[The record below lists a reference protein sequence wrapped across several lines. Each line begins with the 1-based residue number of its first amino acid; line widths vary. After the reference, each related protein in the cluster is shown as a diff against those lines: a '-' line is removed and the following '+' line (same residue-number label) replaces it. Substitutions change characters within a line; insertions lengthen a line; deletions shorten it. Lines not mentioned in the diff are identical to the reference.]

1 MKTLNKLPLSLLCT
15 LAFIIAMTPATYAV
29 DCSSASFKVAPTINL
44 EAGLFGLATADF
56 NGDGHLDLAT
66 IPNASSSE
74 VLLLSGR
81 GGTDK
86 FGPPIGVP
94 LPGVV
99 DQVTVGDFNGDT
111 KPDLVVNFDDF
122 GQPTGRIAILINNG
136 TGQFAPPKIVTV
148 QGDPSLPIFG
158 DLNNDGKLD
167 LVAALFTGAS
177 GGRIAVFLGDGT
189 GGLTQVG
196 NFTTESVNQHEVL
209 IGDFNEDGK
218 ADLALPGQSFGV
230 IDIMLGDGT
239 GAFAAGISRSTG
251 SGSSML
257 TAGHFNNDGHIDIL
271 SGNRMMLGTGTADF
285 NAPIVLAIP
294 ENTNAA
300 ITGDVNNDTNVDLV
314 VSASSGLTILLGDG
328 NGNLTR
334 AKSYTSG
341 ASGFIGPAFA
351 VFGDFN
357 EDGNIDLA
365 AAQRSGIGI
374 MIGDGTGAFH
384 DALSYPSVLTSPRG
398 LVVADFNND
407 GKKDFAALGQPFGGF
422 PVGAG
427 VEVAL
432 GDGTGNFTRKSFS
445 DFGFQA
451 ISRIAT
457 ADFNGDG
464 KADLAVTRPADGR
477 VYILINDGTGGF
489 AANGNSVPN
498 FFVGFQASAIKN
510 GDFNNDNKAD
520 LVVITPQTNNF
531 SVMLGNGSGGFSI
544 LNGIQLQGTFSFYDD
559 VDIGDFNADGKADLA
574 VVRSGSNTVNVLQ
587 GNGVGFFS
595 NYATAPTPATPIS
608 VVVRDLN
615 GDGKP
620 DIAATSSG
628 QQGFITQAH
637 VTVLINNGAGGFNS
651 ADYQNADAGGMI
663 GVGDFNDDNQPDLV
677 VTSGFI
683 LVGSSLDGVSV
694 LTNKG
699 NGQFNAPIS
708 FSAGPQSGDL
718 AVADFNSDNEDD
730 VLFTQPGGASV
741 ALLLNNFTTSR
752 PCLNISDASVTETDS
767 GTTNAVF
774 TVTLSAASAQTVKV
788 NYFTLPVFLLTSTA
802 TKGVDFE
809 NLPDTLT
816 FLPGETSKTIN
827 VPVKGDL
834 IDEFDQLFAVV
845 LTTPINATISIGK
858 GFGTIVDNDQPPTI
872 SVNDTSVVEG
882 TQFPQSAATFAVSL
896 SSASEKPIS
905 VQFGFAAGTA
915 TENVDYVTFS
925 GLGTLEFAPGQTSKN
940 LQVSITLDNVFEPD
954 ETFFI
959 NLSNPTNATIADA
972 QGQATITNDDP
983 QPTVSVAVQ
992 TLRTEGAQ
1000 GTSGNASVEV
1010 RLSNPSFQTITVSFA
1025 TASGSATA
1033 GTDYVATS
1041 GVVTFNPGETLK
1053 TIAVQ
1058 VNGDNI
1064 DEINETILVNLTS
1077 PVNATLGTAQ
1087 GTVLIQDD
1095 DGPTLS
1101 IGDVSVTEGN
1111 SGITNAVFTV
1121 NLSSAS
1127 VQDITVNF
1135 STVDCTAFSGGDFQ
1149 RIFSNTLFIPAGATS
1164 ATITVRVFGDFA
1176 IENDETFF
1184 VNLQFA
1190 SNATIADGQGQG
1202 SIVND
1207 DSNGKLQFSS
1217 ATFSATEDSGGVVVT
1232 VSRVDGATGIVT
1244 VDFETSNGTAT
1255 AGSDYPATAG
1265 KLTFNQG
1272 ETSKSFFITF
1282 ISDSVFEGDETL
1294 DVTLSNPIGGAVLGT
1309 PVTAVLTIKTPPL
1322 FLILEESALD
1332 PSQVAAVDSLWF
1344 TRDPFLV
1351 IPMIDLLG
1359 QGADKNTRVLVFV
1372 TNLQLAPND
1381 VASTVRVNLVDSGG
1395 QTHDIGAED
1404 IRVVPGFDFT
1414 QIKFRL
1420 PDNLPPG
1427 ACTIKIG
1434 AHDQESNTGT
1444 IRIRNP

>member
-1 MKTLNKLPLSLLCT
+1 MQTLNKLPVSLLCL
-15 LAFIIAMTPATYAV
+15 LAFIAMTPATYAV

-44 EAGLFGLATADF
+44 EAGLFGMATADF
-56 NGDGHLDLAT
+56 DGDGHLDLAV
-66 IPNASSSE
+66 ILNASSSE

-81 GGTDK
+81 GGTDQ
-86 FGPPIGVP
+86 FGPPIGVQ
-94 LPGVV
+94 LPGRV

-122 GQPTGRIAILINNG
+122 GQPTGRIAVLINNG
-136 TGQFAPPKIVTV
+136 TGQFLAPKIVTV
-148 QGDPSLPIFG
+148 PGDPSLPIFG

-167 LVAALFTGAS
+167 LVTALFTGVI
-177 GGRIAVFLGDGT
+177 GGRIVVLLGDGT

-196 NFTTESVNQHEVL
+196 NFTTNSVNQHEVL

-218 ADLALPGQSFGV
+218 ADLALPGQSFGT

-251 SGSSML
+251 AGSSML
-257 TAGHFNNDGHIDIL
+257 TAGHFNNDGHLDIL

-285 NAPIVLAIP
+285 NAPIVLTIP
-294 ENTNAA
+294 GNTSAA
-300 ITGDVNNDTNVDLV
+300 ITGDANNDTNLDLV

-341 ASGFIGPAFA
+341 ANGFIGPSFA

-357 EDGNIDLA
+357 EDGKMDLA
-365 AAQRSGIGI
+365 AAQLSGIGI
-374 MIGDGTGAFH
+374 MIGDGDGAFH
-384 DALSYPSVLTSPRG
+384 DALSYHSVLASPRG
-398 LVVADFNND
+398 VVVADFNND

-422 PVGAG
+422 PPGIG

-432 GDGTGNFTRKSFS
+432 GDGAGNFTRKSFS
-445 DFGFQA
+445 DFGFQG

-489 AANGNSVPN
+489 AASANSVPN
-498 FFVGFQASAIKN
+498 FFVGFQPSAIKD

-520 LVVITPQTNNF
+520 LIVITPQTNNF
-531 SVMLGNGSGGFSI
+531 SVMLGDGSGGFS
-544 LNGIQLQGTFSFYDD
+544 LLTGIQLQGTSSFFDD
-559 VDIGDFNADGKADLA
+559 VDVGDFNADGKADLA
-574 VVRSGSNTVNVLQ
+574 VVRSGSNTVQVLQ
-587 GNGVGFFS
+587 GNGFGFFS
-595 NYATAPTPATPIS
+595 NYATAPTPTTPIS

-628 QQGFITQAH
+628 QQGIIKQAY
-637 VTVLINNGAGGFNS
+637 VTVLINNGAGGFTS
-651 ADYQNADAGGMI
+651 ADYPNADAGGMI

-683 LVGSSLDGVSV
+683 LVGSSLAGVSV
-694 LTNKG
+694 LTNNG
-699 NGQFNAPIS
+699 NGQFKAPIN
-708 FSAGPQSGDL
+708 FSAGPQSGYL

-730 VLFTQPGGASV
+730 VLFTQPTGASV
-741 ALLLNNFTTSR
+741 ALLLNDFMTSL
-752 PCLNISDASVTETDS
+752 PCLTISDASVTETDS

-774 TVTLSAASAQTVKV
+774 TVTLSEASAQIVKV
-788 NYFTLPVFLLTSTA
+788 NYFTFPLFSFTGSA
-802 TKGVDFE
+802 IKGVDFE

-845 LTTPINATISIGK
+845 LTTPINATISTGR
-858 GFGTIVDNDQPPTI
+858 GLGTIVDNDEGPTI
-872 SVNDTSVVEG
+872 SVNDTSVTEG
-882 TQFPQSAATFAVSL
+882 TQFPQSSATFTVSL

-905 VQFGFAAGTA
+905 VQFGFAPGTA
-915 TENVDYVTFS
+915 TNSVDYDTFS
-925 GLGTLEFAPGQTSKN
+925 GLATLEFAPGETSKN
-940 LQVSITLDNVFEPD
+940 TQVSIRMDNVFEPD

-959 NLSNPTNATIADA
+959 DLSNPTNATIADA

-1000 GTSGNASVEV
+1000 GTSGNAAVEV

-1033 GTDYVATS
+1033 GTDYVTTS
-1041 GVVTFNPGETLK
+1041 GDVTFNPGETLK
-1053 TIAVQ
+1053 TIPVQ

-1121 NLSSAS
+1121 TLSSAS
-1127 VQDITVNF
+1127 VQDISVNF
-1135 STVDCTAFSGGDFQ
+1135 STVDGTAFSGFDFL

-1164 ATITVRVFGDFA
+1164 ATITVRVLGELV

-1190 SNATIADGQGQG
+1190 SSATIADGQGQG

-1217 ATFSATEDSGGVVVT
+1217 ATFSATEDSGGVIVT
-1232 VSRVDGATGIVT
+1232 INRVDGATGVVN

-1272 ETSKSFFITF
+1272 ETSKSLFIAF
-1282 ISDSVFEGDETL
+1282 VSDSVFEGDETL
-1294 DVTLSNPIGGAVLGT
+1294 NVSLSNPSGGVVLGT

-1332 PSQVAAVDSLWF
+1332 PNQVAAVDSLWF

-1351 IPMIDLLG
+1351 IPTIDLLG

-1404 IRVVPGFDFT
+1404 IRVVPGFNFT

-1427 ACTIKIG
+1427 ACTIKIS

-1444 IRIRNP
+1444 IRITNP

>member
-1 MKTLNKLPLSLLCT
+1 
-15 LAFIIAMTPATYAV
+15 MTPATYAV
-29 DCSSASFKVAPTINL
+29 DCSSASFKVASTINL
-44 EAGLFGLATADF
+44 DAGLFGLATADF
-56 NGDGHLDLAT
+56 NGDGHLDLAA
-66 IPNASSSE
+66 IRNASSTE
-74 VLLLSGR
+74 VLLLLGR

-122 GQPTGRIAILINNG
+122 GQQTGRIAILINNG
-136 TGQFAPPKIVTV
+136 TGQFATPKIATV
-148 QGDPSLPIFG
+148 PGDPSLPIFA

-167 LVAALFTGAS
+167 LVVALFTGVT
-177 GGRIAVFLGDGT
+177 GGRVAVLLGDGA
-189 GGLTQVG
+189 GGLTQDRG
-196 NFTTESVNQHEVL
+196 FFTQSVNQHEVL

-218 ADLALPGQSFGV
+218 ADLALPGQSFGL

-239 GAFAAGISRSTG
+239 GAFAAPISRSTF
-251 SGSSML
+251 SSSML
-257 TAGHFNNDGHIDIL
+257 TAGDFNNDGHLDIL
-271 SGNRMMLGTGTADF
+271 SGTRMMLGTGTADF
-285 NAPIVLAIP
+285 NAPIVVPIP
-294 ENTNAA
+294 ENTFAA
-300 ITGDVNNDTNVDLV
+300 ITGDVNNDTNLDLI
-314 VSASSGLTILLGDG
+314 VSTLGGLTILLGDG

-341 ASGFIGPAFA
+341 AIGFTGPSFA

-357 EDGNIDLA
+357 EDGHIDLA

-384 DALSYPSVLTSPRG
+384 DALSYSSVLTSPRG
-398 LVVADFNND
+398 VVVADFNND
-407 GKKDFAALGQPFGGF
+407 GKKDFAALGPPSGGF
-422 PVGAG
+422 PTAAG

-432 GDGTGNFTRKSFS
+432 GDGAGNFTRKSFS

-451 ISRIAT
+451 VSRIAT

-464 KADLAVTRPADGR
+464 KADLAVTRPVDGR

-489 AANGNSVPN
+489 AANGNSAPN
-498 FFVGFQASAIKN
+498 VFVGFQASAIKN

-531 SVMLGNGSGGFSI
+531 SVMLGDGTGGFST
-544 LNGIQLQGTFSFYDD
+544 LTGIQLQGTSSFFDD
-559 VDIGDFNADGKADLA
+559 VDVGDFNADGKQDLA

-587 GNGVGFFS
+587 GNGFGFFS
-595 NYATAPTPATPIS
+595 NYASAPTPSTPIS
-608 VVVRDLN
+608 VVVKDLN
-615 GDGKP
+615 ADGKP

-628 QQGFITQAH
+628 AQGFLKQAY

-651 ADYQNADAGGMI
+651 ADYPNLDAGGMI
-663 GVGDFNDDNQPDLV
+663 GVGDFNNDNQPDLV

-683 LVGSSLDGVSV
+683 LVGSNLDGVSI
-694 LTNKG
+694 LTNNG
-699 NGQFNAPIS
+699 NGQFKAPIS

-730 VLFTQPGGASV
+730 VLFTQPNGATV
-741 ALLLNNFTTSR
+741 ALLLNNFTTSL

-774 TVTLSAASAQTVKV
+774 TVTLSEASAQTVKV
-788 NYFTLPVFLLTSTA
+788 NYFTFPWFTQTTSFTLTA
-802 TKGVDFE
+802 PTKGVDFE

-834 IDEFDQLFAVV
+834 IDEFDQVFAVV
-845 LTTPINATISIGK
+845 LTTPINATISTGK
-858 GFGTIVDNDQPPTI
+858 GFGTIVDNDPPPTI

-882 TQFPQSAATFAVSL
+882 TQFPQASATFTVSL
-896 SSASEKPIS
+896 SSASEKPIT
-905 VQFGFAAGTA
+905 VQFGFTPGTA
-915 TENVDYVTFS
+915 TNNVDYVTFS
-925 GLGTLEFAPGQTSKN
+925 GLGTLEFAPGQTSKTT
-940 LQVSITLDNVFEPD
+940 QVSITLDNVFEPD

-959 NLSNPTNATIADA
+959 DLSNPTNATIADA

-992 TLRTEGAQ
+992 TFRTEGAQ

-1010 RLSNPSFQTITVSFA
+1010 RLSNPSYQTITASFA
-1025 TASGSATA
+1025 TANGSATA
-1033 GTDYVATS
+1033 GTDYVTTS
-1041 GVVTFNPGETLK
+1041 GDVTFNPGETVK
-1053 TIAVQ
+1053 TIPVQ

-1064 DEINETILVNLTS
+1064 DEINETFLVNLTN

-1111 SGITNAVFTV
+1111 SGVTNAVFTV
-1121 NLSSAS
+1121 TLSSAS
-1127 VQDITVNF
+1127 VQDIFVNYLT
-1135 STVDCTAFSGGDFQ
+1135 SEGTAFSNNDFQ

-1164 ATITVRVFGDFA
+1164 ATITVRVFGEFV

-1184 VNLQFA
+1184 VNLQFP

-1202 SIVND
+1202 TIVND

-1217 ATFSATEDSGGVVVT
+1217 ATFSATEDSGGVTVT
-1232 VSRVDGATGIVT
+1232 VNRVDGATGVVT

-1255 AGSDYPATAG
+1255 AGSDYTATTG
-1265 KLTFNQG
+1265 TLTFNQG
-1272 ETSKSFFITF
+1272 ETSKSLFIPF
-1282 ISDSVFEGDETL
+1282 VGDGVFESDETL
-1294 DVTLSNPIGGAVLGT
+1294 NVTLSNPTGGAVLGT

-1332 PSQVAAVDSLWF
+1332 PNQVAAVDSFSF

-1351 IPMIDLLG
+1351 IPLLELLG

-1372 TNLQLAPND
+1372 ANLQLAPND

-1404 IRVVPGFDFT
+1404 ISVVPGFNFR
-1414 QIKFRL
+1414 QIRFRL
-1420 PDNLPPG
+1420 PDNLLPG
-1427 ACTIKIG
+1427 ACTIKIS

>member
-1 MKTLNKLPLSLLCT
+1 
-15 LAFIIAMTPATYAV
+15 
-29 DCSSASFKVAPTINL
+29 
-44 EAGLFGLATADF
+44 
-56 NGDGHLDLAT
+56 
-66 IPNASSSE
+66 
-74 VLLLSGR
+74 
-81 GGTDK
+81 
-86 FGPPIGVP
+86 
-94 LPGVV
+94 
-99 DQVTVGDFNGDT
+99 
-111 KPDLVVNFDDF
+111 
-122 GQPTGRIAILINNG
+122 
-136 TGQFAPPKIVTV
+136 
-148 QGDPSLPIFG
+148 
-158 DLNNDGKLD
+158 
-167 LVAALFTGAS
+167 
-177 GGRIAVFLGDGT
+177 
-189 GGLTQVG
+189 
-196 NFTTESVNQHEVL
+196 
-209 IGDFNEDGK
+209 
-218 ADLALPGQSFGV
+218 
-230 IDIMLGDGT
+230 
-239 GAFAAGISRSTG
+239 
-251 SGSSML
+251 ML
-257 TAGHFNNDGHIDIL
+257 TAGDFNNDGHLDIL

-285 NAPIVLAIP
+285 NAPIVVPIP
-294 ENTNAA
+294 ENTFAA
-300 ITGDVNNDTNVDLV
+300 ITGDVNNDTHVDLV
-314 VSASSGLTILLGDG
+314 VSLSGGLTILLGDG

-341 ASGFIGPAFA
+341 AIGFSGQSFA

-357 EDGNIDLA
+357 EDGHIDLA
-365 AAQRSGIGI
+365 ATQRSGIGI
-374 MIGDGTGAFH
+374 MLGDGTGAFH
-384 DALSYPSVLTSPRG
+384 DALDYSSVLTSPRG
-398 LVVADFNND
+398 VVVADFNND
-407 GKKDFAALGQPFGGF
+407 GKKDFAALGQPSGGF
-422 PVGAG
+422 PFGAG

-432 GDGTGNFTRKSFS
+432 GDGAGNFTRKSFS

-451 ISRIAT
+451 TSRIAT

-498 FFVGFQASAIKN
+498 FFVGFQPSAIKN

-531 SVMLGNGSGGFSI
+531 SVMLGDGTGGFST
-544 LNGIQLQGTFSFYDD
+544 LTGIQLQGTFSFFDD
-559 VDIGDFNADGKADLA
+559 VDVGDFNADGKQDLA
-574 VVRSGSNTVNVLQ
+574 VVRSGSNIVNVLQ
-587 GNGVGFFS
+587 GNGFGFFS
-595 NYATAPTPATPIS
+595 NYATAPTPSTPIS
-608 VVVRDLN
+608 VVVKDLN

-620 DIAATSSG
+620 DIAATSSAP
-628 QQGFITQAH
+628 QTFIRQAY

-651 ADYQNADAGGMI
+651 ADYPNLDAGGMI

-683 LVGSSLDGVSV
+683 LVGSNLDGVSI

-699 NGQFNAPIS
+699 NGQFKAPIS

-730 VLFTQPGGASV
+730 VLFTQPTGASV
-741 ALLLNNFTTSR
+741 ALLLNNFTTSL
-752 PCLNISDASVTETDS
+752 PCLNISDATVTEMDS

-774 TVTLSAASAQTVKV
+774 TVTLSEASAQTVKV
-788 NYFTLPVFLLTSTA
+788 NYFTVPVFSLTTSS

-834 IDEFDQLFAVV
+834 IDEIDQLFAVV
-845 LTTPINATISIGK
+845 LTTPINATISTGK

-882 TQFPQSAATFAVSL
+882 TQFPQSSATFTISL

-905 VQFGFAAGTA
+905 VQFGFAPGTA
-915 TENVDYVTFS
+915 TKGVDYDTFS
-925 GLGTLEFAPGQTSKN
+925 GLGTLEFASGQTSKTA
-940 LQVSITLDNVFEPD
+940 QVSITLDNVFEPD

-959 NLSNPTNATIADA
+959 DLSNPTNATIADA

-992 TLRTEGAQ
+992 TFRTEGAQ

-1033 GTDYVATS
+1033 GTDYVTTS
-1041 GVVTFNPGETLK
+1041 GDVTFNPGDTLK
-1053 TIAVQ
+1053 TIAAQ

-1064 DEINETILVNLTS
+1064 DEINETFLVNLTS

-1111 SGITNAVFTV
+1111 SGSKNAVFTV
-1121 NLSSAS
+1121 TLSSAS
-1127 VQDITVNF
+1127 VQDILVNY
-1135 STVDCTAFSGGDFQ
+1135 STADGTAFSNVDFQ

-1164 ATITVRVFGDFA
+1164 ATITARVFGDFA

-1184 VNLQFA
+1184 VNLQFP

-1202 SIVND
+1202 TIVND

-1217 ATFSATEDSGGVVVT
+1217 ATFSATEDSGGVTVT
-1232 VSRVDGATGIVT
+1232 VNRVDGATGIVT

-1255 AGSDYPATAG
+1255 AGSDYPATTG

-1282 ISDSVFEGDETL
+1282 VSDSVFEGDETL
-1294 DVTLSNPIGGAVLGT
+1294 NVSLSNPTGGAVLGT

-1332 PSQVAAVDSLWF
+1332 PNQVAAVDSFSF

-1351 IPMIDLLG
+1351 IPLIELLG

-1404 IRVVPGFDFT
+1404 ISVVPGFTFT
-1414 QIKFRL
+1414 QIRFRL

-1427 ACTIKIG
+1427 ACTIKIS

>member
-1 MKTLNKLPLSLLCT
+1 MKTLNKLPVSVLCL

-29 DCSSASFKVAPTINL
+29 DCSSSSFKVAPTINL
-44 EAGLFGLATADF
+44 DAGLFGLATADF

-66 IPNASSSE
+66 IPNASSTE

-81 GGTDK
+81 GGTDR
-86 FGPPIGVP
+86 FGPPIGVS

-122 GQPTGRIAILINNG
+122 GQQTGRIAILINNG
-136 TGQFAPPKIVTV
+136 TGQFAAPKIVTV
-148 QGDPSLPIFG
+148 QGDPSLPIFA

-167 LVAALFTGAS
+167 LVVALFTGVI
-177 GGRIAVFLGDGT
+177 GGRVEVLLGDGA
-189 GGLTQVG
+189 GGLTQAG
-196 NFTTESVNQHEVL
+196 SFFTQSFNQHEVL

-218 ADLALPGQSFGV
+218 ADLALPGQSSGT

-239 GAFAAGISRSTG
+239 GAFAGGINRSTG
-251 SGSSML
+251 GSSML
-257 TAGHFNNDGHIDIL
+257 TAGDFNNDGHLDIL

-285 NAPIVLAIP
+285 NAPIVVPIP
-294 ENTNAA
+294 ENTFAA
-300 ITGDVNNDTNVDLV
+300 ITGDLNKDTNVDLV
-314 VSASSGLTILLGDG
+314 VSTFGGLTILLGDG

-341 ASGFIGPAFA
+341 AIGFSGQSFA

-357 EDGNIDLA
+357 EDGHIDLA
-365 AAQRSGIGI
+365 ATQRSGIGI
-374 MIGDGTGAFH
+374 MLGDGTGGFH
-384 DALSYPSVLTSPRG
+384 DALSYSSVLTSPRG
-398 LVVADFNND
+398 VVVVDFNND
-407 GKKDFAALGQPFGGF
+407 GMKDFAALGQPSGGF
-422 PVGAG
+422 PFGAG

-432 GDGTGNFTRKSFS
+432 GDGAGNFTRKSFS

-451 ISRIAT
+451 TSRIAT

-498 FFVGFQASAIKN
+498 FFVGFQPSAIKN

-531 SVMLGNGSGGFSI
+531 SVMLGDGTGGFSTI
-544 LNGIQLQGTFSFYDD
+544 TGIQLQGTSSFYDD
-559 VDIGDFNADGKADLA
+559 VDVGDFNADGKQDLA
-574 VVRSGSNTVNVLQ
+574 VVRSGSNIVNVLQ
-587 GNGVGFFS
+587 GNGFGFFS
-595 NYATAPTPATPIS
+595 NYATAPTPSTPIS
-608 VVVRDLN
+608 VVVKDLN

-628 QQGFITQAH
+628 SQGITRQAY
-637 VTVLINNGAGGFNS
+637 VTVLINNGAGGFNA
-651 ADYQNADAGGMI
+651 ADYPNLDAEGMI
-663 GVGDFNDDNQPDLV
+663 GVGDFNNDNQPDLV

-683 LVGSSLDGVSV
+683 LVGSNLDGVSI

-699 NGQFNAPIS
+699 NGQFKAPIS

-718 AVADFNSDNEDD
+718 AIADFNSDNEDD
-730 VLFTQPGGASV
+730 VLFTQPTGASV
-741 ALLLNNFTTSR
+741 ALLLNNFTTSL

-774 TVTLSAASAQTVKV
+774 TVTLSEASAQTVKV
-788 NYFTLPVFLLTSTA
+788 NYFTVPVFSLTTSS

-834 IDEFDQLFAVV
+834 IDEIDQLFAVV
-845 LTTPINATISIGK
+845 LTTPINAIISTGK
-858 GFGTIVDNDQPPTI
+858 GFGTIVDNDPPPTI

-882 TQFPQSAATFAVSL
+882 TQFPQSSATFTVSL

-905 VQFGFAAGTA
+905 VQFGFAPGTA
-915 TENVDYVTFS
+915 TKGVDYDTFS
-925 GLGTLEFAPGQTSKN
+925 GLGTLEFAPGQTSKTA
-940 LQVSITLDNVFEPD
+940 QVSITLDNVFEPD

-959 NLSNPTNATIADA
+959 DLSNPTNATIADA

-992 TLRTEGAQ
+992 TFRTEGAQ

-1010 RLSNPSFQTITVSFA
+1010 RLSNPSYQTITVSFA
-1025 TASGSATA
+1025 TASGTATA
-1033 GTDYVATS
+1033 GTDYVTTS
-1041 GVVTFNPGETLK
+1041 GDVTFNPGETLK

-1064 DEINETILVNLTS
+1064 DEINETFLVNLTS

-1111 SGITNAVFTV
+1111 SGSKNAVFTV
-1121 NLSSAS
+1121 TLSSAS
-1127 VQDITVNF
+1127 VQDILVNF
-1135 STVDCTAFSGGDFQ
+1135 STADGTAFSNVDFQ

-1164 ATITVRVFGDFA
+1164 ATITARIFGDFA
-1176 IENDETFF
+1176 IETDETFF
-1184 VNLQFA
+1184 VNLQFP

-1202 SIVND
+1202 TIVND

-1217 ATFSATEDSGGVVVT
+1217 ATFSATEDSGGVTVT
-1232 VSRVDGATGIVT
+1232 VNRVDGATGIVT

-1255 AGSDYPATAG
+1255 AGSDYPATTG

-1282 ISDSVFEGDETL
+1282 VSDSVFEGDETL
-1294 DVTLSNPIGGAVLGT
+1294 NVSLSNPTGGAVLGT

-1332 PSQVAAVDSLWF
+1332 PNQVAAVDSFSF

-1351 IPMIDLLG
+1351 IPLIDLLG

-1404 IRVVPGFDFT
+1404 ISVVPGFTFT
-1414 QIKFRL
+1414 QIRFRL

-1427 ACTIKIG
+1427 ACTIKIS

>member
-1 MKTLNKLPLSLLCT
+1 
-15 LAFIIAMTPATYAV
+15 MTPATYAV
-29 DCSSASFKVAPTINL
+29 DCSSASFKVAPTVNL
-44 EAGLFGLATADF
+44 DAGLFGMATADF
-56 NGDGHLDLAT
+56 NSDGHLDLAA
-66 IPNASSSE
+66 IPNASSTE

-86 FGPPIGVP
+86 FGPPIGLP

-99 DQVTVGDFNGDT
+99 DQVTVGDFNGDS

-122 GQPTGRIAILINNG
+122 GQQTGRIAILINNG
-136 TGQFAPPKIVTV
+136 TGQFAAPKIVTV

-167 LVAALFTGAS
+167 LVVALFTGVI
-177 GGRIAVFLGDGT
+177 GGRVAVLLGDGA
-189 GGLTQVG
+189 GGLTQAG
-196 NFTTESVNQHEVL
+196 SFFTQSVNQHEVL

-230 IDIMLGDGT
+230 IDIMIGDGT
-239 GAFAAGISRSTG
+239 GAFAAPISRSTG

-257 TAGHFNNDGHIDIL
+257 TAGDFNNDGHIDIL
-271 SGNRMMLGTGTADF
+271 SGNRMMLGTGTTDF
-285 NAPIVLAIP
+285 NAPIVVPLP
-294 ENTNAA
+294 ENTFAA
-300 ITGDVNNDTNVDLV
+300 VTGDVNNDTKLDLV
-314 VSASSGLTILLGDG
+314 VSLSGGLTILLGDG

-334 AKSYTSG
+334 AKSYSSG
-341 ASGFIGPAFA
+341 AIGFVGDSFA
-351 VFGDFN
+351 LFGDFN
-357 EDGNIDLA
+357 EDGKIDLA

-374 MIGDGTGAFH
+374 MIGDGAGAFH
-384 DALSYPSVLTSPRG
+384 DALSYSSVLASPRAM
-398 LVVADFNND
+398 VVADFNND

-422 PVGAG
+422 PSGAG

-451 ISRIAT
+451 ISRIAA

-464 KADLAVTRPADGR
+464 KADLAVTRPVDGR
-477 VYILINDGTGGF
+477 VYILINDGAGGF

-531 SVMLGNGSGGFSI
+531 SVMLGDGAGGFSI
-544 LNGIQLQGTFSFYDD
+544 LTGIQLQGTSSFFDD
-559 VDIGDFNADGKADLA
+559 ADVGDFNADGKPDLA
-574 VVRSGSNTVNVLQ
+574 VVRSGSNTVNILQ
-587 GNGVGFFS
+587 GNGFGFFS
-595 NYATAPTPATPIS
+595 SYATAPTPSTPIS
-608 VVVRDLN
+608 VVVKDLN
-615 GDGKP
+615 GDGQP

-628 QQGFITQAH
+628 AQGFIKQAY

-651 ADYQNADAGGMI
+651 ADYPNLDAGGMI

-683 LVGSSLDGVSV
+683 LVGSNLDGVSV

-699 NGQFNAPIS
+699 NGQFKPPIS

-730 VLFTQPGGASV
+730 VLFTQPTGASV
-741 ALLLNNFTTSR
+741 ALLLNNFTTSL
-752 PCLNISDASVTETDS
+752 PCLNISDATVTETDS

-774 TVTLSAASAQTVKV
+774 TVTLSEASAQTVKV
-788 NYFTLPVFLLTSTA
+788 NYFTVPVFSLTTSS

-834 IDEFDQLFAVV
+834 IDEIDQLFAVV
-845 LTTPINATISIGK
+845 LTTPVNATISTGK
-858 GFGTIVDNDQPPTI
+858 GFGTIVDNDPPPTI

-882 TQFPQSAATFAVSL
+882 TQFPQASATFTVSL

-905 VQFGFAAGTA
+905 VQFGFTPGTA
-915 TENVDYVTFS
+915 TNNVDYVTFS
-925 GLGTLEFAPGQTSKN
+925 GLGTLEFAPGQTSKTA
-940 LQVSITLDNVFEPD
+940 QVSITLDNVFEPD

-959 NLSNPTNATIADA
+959 DLSNPTNATVADA

-992 TLRTEGAQ
+992 TFRTEGAQ

-1010 RLSNPSFQTITVSFA
+1010 RLSNPSYQTITASFA
-1025 TASGSATA
+1025 TANGSATA
-1033 GTDYVATS
+1033 GTDYVTTS
-1041 GVVTFNPGETLK
+1041 GDVTFNPGETLK

-1064 DEINETILVNLTS
+1064 DEINETFLVNLTS
-1077 PVNATLGTAQ
+1077 PVNATLGIAQ

-1111 SGITNAVFTV
+1111 SGVTNAVFTV
-1121 NLSSAS
+1121 TLSSAS
-1127 VQDITVNF
+1127 VQDIFVNYL
-1135 STVDCTAFSGGDFQ
+1135 TADGTAFGNGDFQ
-1149 RIFSNTLFIPAGATS
+1149 RIFSNMLFIPAGATS
-1164 ATITVRVFGDFA
+1164 ATITVRVFGEFA

-1184 VNLQFA
+1184 VNLQFP

-1202 SIVND
+1202 TIVND

-1217 ATFSATEDSGGVVVT
+1217 ATFSATEDSGGVTVT
-1232 VSRVDGATGIVT
+1232 VNRVDGATGIVT

-1255 AGSDYPATAG
+1255 AGNDYTATAG

-1272 ETSKSFFITF
+1272 ETSKTFFIPF
-1282 ISDSVFEGDETL
+1282 AGDSVFEGDETL
-1294 DVTLSNPIGGAVLGT
+1294 NVTLSNPTGGAVLGT
-1309 PVTAVLTIKTPPL
+1309 PATAVLTIKTPPL

-1332 PSQVAAVDSLWF
+1332 PTQVAAVDSFSF

-1351 IPMIDLLG
+1351 IPMIELLG

-1404 IRVVPGFDFT
+1404 ISVVPGFNFM
-1414 QIKFRL
+1414 QIRFRL
-1420 PDNLPPG
+1420 PDNLLPG
-1427 ACTIKIG
+1427 ACTIKIS